1 MVVAVVNRF
10 FWRRGAVPSVAR
22 GWADNLE
29 KAGHRVVVFA
39 SDVSPDQD
47 TPTRSYLAVRLG
59 GVKWFDAGAF
69 AFAWR
74 LARALLRERARRPDA
89 ILCLDSTAYF
99 GAWLAGRL
107 LRIPAIMAFQ
117 GWVYS
122 PGKRG
127 LYPKSA
133 ELAYKLSVHFCARL
147 APAIGC
153 LSREIEEGLRVRG
166 ARPERLWYAPNCIDL
181 EFWKTD
187 KTAPHERQ
195 EKIILYVGRFSR
207 EKGLRYL
214 LEALPQVVRRVPSA
228 RAVLVGGE
236 EGEDGPFHLMARR
249 LGVASHVEFAG
260 ILPRDRLPPVYANA
274 DILVF
279 PSLAEGHPLT
289 PMEALGCGTPV
300 VASDIPGLNETIEHE
315 VNGLLVP
322 PADPRSLAEAICRVL
337 SDRALLE
344 RLTRAARPSVAR
356 FAWERRIAELEAFC
370 ERLPRPGGRG

>member
-10 FWRRGAVPSVAR
+10 FWRQGAVPSVAR
-22 GWADNLE
+22 GWAENLE

-74 LARALLRERARRPDA
+74 LARALVRGRPRRPDA

-99 GAWLAGRL
+99 GAWFAGRL
-107 LRIPAIMAFQ
+107 LRIPAIMTFQ

-153 LSREIEEGLRVRG
+153 LSREIEEGLRARG
-166 ARPERLWYAPNCIDL
+166 ARPERLWYAPNCIDR

-214 LEALPQVVRRVPSA
+214 LEALPEVVRRVPSA
-228 RAVLVGGE
+228 RVVLVGGE
-236 EGEDGPFHLMARR
+236 EGEDGEFHSLVRR
-249 LGVASHVEFAG
+249 LGVEANVEFRG
-260 ILPRDRLPPVYANA
+260 ILPREELPPVYANA

-279 PSLAEGHPLT
+279 PSLAEGQGLAAV
-289 PMEALGCGTPV
+289 EALACGTPV
-300 VASDIPGLNETIEHE
+300 VGSDIPGPNETVEHE

-322 PADPRSLAEAICRVL
+322 PADSRSLAETICRVL

-356 FAWERRIAELEAFC
+356 FAWERRVAELEALC